1 MLTSDITQ
9 CGRWLREVNAQVHY
23 VYGCESV
30 SHPGHMDI
38 SGVIDPVVRS
48 SLMSSPSADT
58 GEHRTLGASWFS
70 YCVQSNWDQTHNS

>member
-38 SGVIDPVVRS
+38 SGVIDPVVH
-48 SLMSSPSADT
+48 L
-58 GEHRTLGASWFS
+58 
-70 YCVQSNWDQTHNS
+70 